1 MPEESHGIWLTTLR
15 KTPRVSVCSWQPHD
29 LCPLIEVTEAV
40 VEVDAPGVVLLEIV
54 SHLIDS
60 GAHQKT

>member
-1 MPEESHGIWLTTLR
+1 MEFGSPHLGIR
-15 KTPRVSVCSWQPHD
+15 PRFLCAPWQPHD

-40 VEVDAPGVVLLEIV
+40 VEADAPGVVLLEIV